1 MGLQHS
7 RSEWL
12 RKERK
17 GKLKRAIYPGSFD
30 PVTCGH
36 LDIIKR
42 ASRIFDELYV
52 VVFENVGKSP
62 LFTAEERVEML
73 VEACKGMENVRVS
86 CSSGLLVDFARK
98 HGIQVIIKGLRAVSD
113 FDYEFKMA
121 LMNKKLAPEVDT
133 LFMMTSVEYLFLSSS
148 LVKETVSYGGCVE
161 GLVPPNVLPKLRDKF
176 RRHS

>member
-1 MGLQHS
+1 M
-7 RSEWL
+7 
-12 RKERK
+12 
-17 GKLKRAIYPGSFD
+17 KRAVYPGSFD

-42 ASRIFDELYV
+42 ASKIFDELYV

-62 LFTAEERVEML
+62 LFTAQERVEML
-73 VEACKGMENVRVS
+73 AEACKGIENVRVS

-98 HGIQVIIKGLRAVSD
+98 HGISVIIKGLRAVSD

-121 LMNKKLAPEVDT
+121 LMNKKLAPEIDT

-161 GLVPPNVLPKLRDKF
+161 GLVPANVIPKMKDKLLRL
-176 RRHS
+176 S